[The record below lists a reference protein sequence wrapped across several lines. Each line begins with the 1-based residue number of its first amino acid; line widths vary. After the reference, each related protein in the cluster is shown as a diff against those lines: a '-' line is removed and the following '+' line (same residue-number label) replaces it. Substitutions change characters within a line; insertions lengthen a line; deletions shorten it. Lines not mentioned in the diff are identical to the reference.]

1 MSINT
6 WLRLVAYRLRQVYQ
20 QLGFAAPLTREDYA
34 EVEQWLPASAIPL
47 FYSMSTADQRHCLRV
62 CRGLQAR
69 GCMDQDILAAAL
81 LHDVG
86 KAQSRVPFWT
96 RPVIVIGKVLAPA
109 MLIKLAVEPQSCDM
123 QKLPRWRR
131 ELSYAWWHAELG
143 AELAAAAGLSER
155 AVLYIRTHHE
165 ATGPAAE
172 LHSVDKVS

>member
-1 MSINT
+1 MRINT
-6 WLRLVAYRLRQVYQ
+6 WLQHAAYRLWQVYQ
-20 QLGFAAPLTREDYA
+20 QLGFATLLTHEDYA
-34 EVEQWLPASAIPL
+34 EVQLWLPASALPL
-47 FYSMSTADQRHCLRV
+47 FCSMSTADQQHCLRV

-86 KAQSRVPFWT
+86 KAQDRAPFWT
-96 RPVIVIGKVLAPA
+96 RPAIVIGKVLAPA
-109 MLIKLAVEPQSCDM
+109 LLTKLAVEPQFCNL

-131 ELSYAWWHAELG
+131 QLSYAWWHAEFG

-165 ATGPAAE
+165 ANGPASE
-172 LHSVDKVS
+172 LYLVDEVS